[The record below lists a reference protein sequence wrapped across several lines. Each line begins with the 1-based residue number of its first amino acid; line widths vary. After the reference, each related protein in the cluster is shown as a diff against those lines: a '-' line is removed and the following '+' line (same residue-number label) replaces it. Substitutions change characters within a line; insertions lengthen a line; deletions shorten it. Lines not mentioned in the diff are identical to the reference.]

1 MYFNNNSFYS
11 PTLNAWGENSNQVA
25 QSSQSPASDSL
36 ISYISKKLSL
46 EMQNFLALLFKDEV
60 KNGINGKTLLI
71 CP

>member
-36 ISYISKKLSL
+36 ISYISKKLSRNAEL
-46 EMQNFLALLFKDEV
+46 SCTFVQR
-60 KNGINGKTLLI
+60 
-71 CP
+71 

>member
-36 ISYISKKLSL
+36 ISYISKKLSRDAEL
-46 EMQNFLALLFKDEV
+46 SCTFVQR
-60 KNGINGKTLLI
+60 
-71 CP
+71 